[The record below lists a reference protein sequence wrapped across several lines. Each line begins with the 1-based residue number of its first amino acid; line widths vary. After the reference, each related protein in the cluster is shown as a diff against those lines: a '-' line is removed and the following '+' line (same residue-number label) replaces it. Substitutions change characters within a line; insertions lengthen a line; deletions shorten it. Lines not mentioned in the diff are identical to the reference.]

1 MNILFVH
8 QNFPSQY
15 SHIVRALSRAGGHRL
30 VGLGIEPLE
39 QAVPEGVEH
48 RRYDLRRGNTAG
60 IHPLILESET
70 KVLRAEA
77 CAEAAEQLNAEGFKP
92 DLICAH
98 PGWGEALFLSE
109 IWPDAPLLCYQEFFY
124 NSIGFDCDFDPEVQG
139 LSNWRDRAKIQMKN
153 ANLLLSL
160 ERSRWNVAPT
170 AFQQSSFPSSYQGRF
185 SAIHDGIDTLSAAP
199 AEQPFEVRLP
209 NGLRIRSG
217 MPVVTFVNRRLE
229 PYRGCHTMLRA
240 IPELQRLHPEAH
252 VVIVG
257 ETEGVSY
264 GASCP
269 SGEWRERFLAEI
281 DGQYDP
287 SKVHFVG
294 RISYQN
300 FLKLLKLSA
309 CHVYLTYPFV
319 LSWSLL
325 EAMACGCPVVG
336 SATAPVMEVI
346 QDGHNGL
353 LVDFF
358 QPNQLAVA
366 ISELLHKPELA
377 KNLGAKARRT
387 VLERYSLERCVPQH
401 LALMQ
406 LVASGG
412 LPL

>member
-15 SHIVRALSRAGGHRL
+15 THILRALSRQGGHRL

-39 QAVPEGVEH
+39 QAIPQSVEH
-48 RRYDLRRGNTAG
+48 RRYGLQRGNTTG

-77 CAEAAEQLNAEGFKP
+77 CAEAAEQLKAEGFKP

-124 NSIGFDCDFDPEVQG
+124 NSIGFDCDFDPGVQG
-139 LSNWRDRAKIQMKN
+139 LSDWKDRAKIQMKN

-170 AFQQSSFPSSYQGRF
+170 AFQRSSFPSAYQGRF
-185 SAIHDGIDTLSAAP
+185 SAIHDGIDTHRAAP
-199 AEQPFEVRLP
+199 ADQPFEARLP
-209 NGLRIRSG
+209 NGLKLRSG

-257 ETEGVSY
+257 DTEGVSY

-269 SGEWRERFLAEI
+269 KGEWRERFLSEI
-281 DGQYDP
+281 NGEYDP
-287 SKVHFVG
+287 TKLHFVG
-294 RISYQN
+294 RLSHQHY
-300 FLKLLKLSA
+300 LSLLKLSA

-346 QDGHNGL
+346 QDGRNGL

-358 QPNQLAVA
+358 QPNQLAAA
-366 ISELLHKPELA
+366 ISELLNKPEHA
-377 KNLGAKARRT
+377 KNLGAKARKT
-387 VLERYSLERCVPQH
+387 VLLRYSLEHCVPQH

-406 LVASGG
+406 LVASGS
-412 LPL
+412 LPH